1 MKRFNNFRLLNVFTL
16 ELDKWEFE
24 LHRHNFYELIF
35 VERGSGVHLLNGLQ
49 FPYKKGDVL
58 LLTPDD
64 AHEFEIKKRTAFTYL
79 KFDEKILAQQSGVN
93 NKPVYLQAFKD
104 LLARMLIPDGAI
116 PFTKSDRKHA
126 FEILHIM
133 QSEFSANGSY
143 SQDMLVQLFWSLVML
158 IVRNVNAGVTTIRK
172 NNNDVER
179 LNAIL
184 SYIRI
189 YSLDAEKMKIS
200 EMAGHFHM
208 SPNYISIYVKKHTG
222 LAIQQHVMQA
232 RIKTAEILL
241 KQKKYSINEVAFR
254 LGFNDASHFNKLFRK
269 YKATS
274 PGRFGQDQL
283 KAS

>member
-116 PFTKSDRKHA
+116 PFSKSDRKHA

-143 SQDMLVQLFWSLVML
+143 SQDMLLQLFWSLVML
-158 IVRNVNAGVTTIRK
+158 IVRNVNAGLTTIRK

-189 YSLDAEKMKIS
+189 YSLDAEKMKIG

-222 LAIQQHVMQA
+222 LAIQQHMMQA